1 VSNWALV
8 IGVDDYGTPGLN
20 LSGAVRD
27 AERFRDWVLEQSAHP
42 VAEENL
48 RFLTA
53 RTDGGEPGDGI
64 PTKDNVVAA
73 INDVIA
79 RSNGAGDALFFFF
92 SGHGLTAWV
101 ANREEGAI
109 LTPGFDAQH
118 PEHSLAIRSVLE
130 FFETLQ
136 YKDQFF
142 FIDACRNA
150 PQQDFEIGRWP
161 IPRRRDPGLPPVQQ
175 FVLYATSPGLTA
187 AEDAWEG
194 LGEFTKVLVPAL
206 EGDAKAWSWERNCYE
221 VRWEKLATHVKDAME
236 AAKIATRPGHHPPE
250 GGWPIQV
257 PQDTGSRGVE
267 GRQRDALLASIPRTA
282 VPPIELTIELSGDPR
297 YDEAELSILDAVA
310 APVASALKVT
320 DESYVF
326 TLPPKTYAV
335 VARTT
340 DKRVGRVEAPID
352 LYDKPLTRV
361 IPLGPEGPVAEP
373 RLGEQPGKV
382 VVEAVDPLTIVELR
396 DEAGTV
402 VEAQKVDGASGR
414 ATFEQ
419 PAGFYRVRLIGP
431 GGPSDEQFVVLGSG
445 EEARA
450 NELRPAE
457 AAART
462 IALAKAAGGRYDGE
476 GRALSFPQFDERL
489 EWAAPSTIM
498 AVALG
503 IGLGGGRSS
512 VLAAPAKA
520 LAGKSGVAFY
530 GVDFGGLDGL
540 RVRVW
545 PAGEGIPKDP
555 AALTVSKTRTV
566 SLVHETEPGPHWL
579 AIEHKDATTVVAL
592 PVLPG
597 RLATVIAQFGAQRP
611 RVYQFHPSTKA
622 DSSSTPERLRR
633 VEHLQRTLLSGWIDG
648 AHHLARELAGSAAE
662 DPFAGL
668 LAGYVLLRMGSYDE
682 LPAIAD
688 AVSAAAPRLSD
699 SYILRG
705 EYAAHG
711 ADPDLVARDQ
721 AFAQAINSGIPAFGE
736 GLTRLIEGLR
746 ASGLMHPRAALVR
759 HIFQQHARGL
769 MWAAFEP
776 LRPLEPGQLV
786 IRGSDLGN
794 EA

>member
-1 VSNWALV
+1 MSNWALV

-20 LSGAVRD
+20 LPGAVHD
-27 AERFRDWVLEQSAHP
+27 AELFRNWVLNQTAHP
-42 VAEENL
+42 VAKENL

-53 RTDGGEPGDGI
+53 RTDGGDPGDGV

-73 INDVIA
+73 INDVIS

-161 IPRRRDPGLPPVQQ
+161 IPRRRDPGQPPVQQ

-187 AEDAWEG
+187 AEDRWEG
-194 LGEFTKVLVPAL
+194 MGEFTKVLVPAL
-206 EGDAKAWSWERNCYE
+206 QGSAKAWSWERNCYE

-236 AAKIATRPGHHPPE
+236 AAKIATRPGHDPPE

-267 GRQRDALLASIPRTA
+267 GRQRDALLASIARTA
-282 VPPIELTIELSGDPR
+282 VPPIELTIELKGHRR
-297 YDEAELSILDAVA
+297 YDEAEVSILDAVA

-320 DESYVF
+320 DKSYVF

-340 DKRVGRVEAPID
+340 DKQVGRVAAPIE
-352 LYDKPLTRV
+352 LYDKPLTTV
-361 IPLGPEGPVAEP
+361 IPLGPEGPAAEP
-373 RLGEQPGKV
+373 QQGEQPGKV
-382 VVEAVDPLTIVELR
+382 VVRAVDPLTIVELR

-402 VEAQKVDGASGR
+402 VDAQKIDGASGT

-450 NELRPAE
+450 DELCPAKT
-457 AAART
+457 ADRT
-462 IALAKAAGGRYDGE
+462 IELAEAAGGRFDAETRAISFSEFGE
-476 GRALSFPQFDERL
+476 PL
-489 EWAAPSTIM
+489 EWAAPSTVM

-503 IGLGGGRSS
+503 IALGGGASS
-512 VLAAPAKA
+512 VLTVAAG
-520 LAGKSGVAFY
+520 LEGRSGVAFY
-530 GVDFGGLDGL
+530 GVDFGAGLDGL

-545 PAGEGIPKDP
+545 PAGEGIPKAP
-555 AALTVSKTRTV
+555 APLEVSDARTV
-566 SLVHETEPGPHWL
+566 SLVQEVDPGPHWVSF
-579 AIEHKDATTVVAL
+579 EQKDATTVVAL
-592 PVLPG
+592 PVLGG

-611 RVYQFHPSTKA
+611 RVYQFHPSTQA
-622 DSSSTPERLRR
+622 DASSTPERLRR
-633 VEHLQRTLLSGWIDG
+633 VEHLQRALLSGWIDG
-648 AHHLARELAGSAAE
+648 AHHLARELAASAAE

-699 SYILRG
+699 AYILRG
-705 EYAAHG
+705 EYVAHG

-721 AFAQAINSGIPAFGE
+721 AFAQAINSGLPAFGE

-776 LRPLEPGQLV
+776 VRPLATGQLV